1 MRKPLKRQILWE
13 TPQRAVGLNLRSKHI
28 YPNKLVK
35 GWITSCL
42 SILYLRYT
50 EFRLHPQTAIQ
61 HTDPW
66 FSISSIRTLKMISSE
81 TESHTERRKRLTALN
96 QLPGRVLKSL
106 TPKKMEVWVFHDSQ
120 TQQVELH
127 LLCYLIIDGGA
138 ELNHQETVGNDGKDT
153 QDGSEEDRQ
162 PNVGLVQGVSCC
174 SWINTHIHKVC
185 IITGVK
191 SFYLQY
197 SWPRLLSLY
206 MNSVLFYGYQINLLT
221 LRAMKTWRI
230 LDYSPNN
237 RWVIRKDN

>member
-1 MRKPLKRQILWE
+1 
-13 TPQRAVGLNLRSKHI
+13 
-28 YPNKLVK
+28 
-35 GWITSCL
+35 
-42 SILYLRYT
+42 
-50 EFRLHPQTAIQ
+50 
-61 HTDPW
+61 
-66 FSISSIRTLKMISSE
+66 MISSE

-96 QLPGRVLKSL
+96 QLPGRFLKCL

-120 TQQVELH
+120 AQQVELH

-153 QDGSEEDRQ
+153 QDGSEEDCQ

-197 SWPRLLSLY
+197 SWPRLLSLC